1 MCLISYRPPAALAAS
16 SLVQHA
22 QQQLRTTPVVETSVG
37 SAFTSEIAILIDSY
51 NYKWVIHRTLA
62 APVTVG
68 LNVMVNNKDDKN
80 VAILYSSSK

>member
-1 MCLISYRPPAALAAS
+1 MCLISYRPLAALAAS
-16 SLVQHA
+16 SPVQRA

-37 SAFTSEIAILIDSY
+37 SAFTSEIEIFFFQF
-51 NYKWVIHRTLA
+51 KWDIHRTLA